1 MSGIVITIARQY
13 GSGGRTIGQMLAKE
27 LGVEFYDRDIL
38 KLASEDSGI
47 NERLFNQTD
56 EKPHKGILS
65 KIVKRVYDGEL
76 ITPDSKDFSSV
87 DNLFNYQAKIIREL
101 AQEESCVIIGRC
113 ADYILKDQTNVVRV
127 FVHAPKEYLIARTL
141 ERNSMTEKEAEK
153 FIEKTDKE
161 RSEYYT
167 YHTGRSWVDA
177 RNYDL
182 CLDSSRLG
190 FEGCVKAIK
199 AYMEVLEG

>member
-38 KLASEDSGI
+38 RLASEDSGI

-141 ERNSMTEKEAEK
+141 ERNSMTEK
-153 FIEKTDKE
+153 
-161 RSEYYT
+161 
-167 YHTGRSWVDA
+167 
-177 RNYDL
+177 
-182 CLDSSRLG
+182 
-190 FEGCVKAIK
+190 
-199 AYMEVLEG
+199 